1 MKTQTVLETK
11 FIFII
16 FYLRFEIKSFAKTH
30 KHLSYLYSKVFFMI
44 GNKY

>member
-30 KHLSYLYSKVFFMI
+30 KQNCPICIAKFFL
-44 GNKY
+44 